1 MKEHLFLPKPVF
13 PRHVCFPDFIGG
25 YSDFPKHRVN
35 REYRTKEINL
45 DQCYNLHLVYDGKGF
60 LHSGTNSYELT
71 RAQGFLYGP
80 GLRQTYHS
88 DFDDPW
94 SIRWIHFYGIRLEEL
109 LNGKGV
115 DEPWL
120 FQCSNF
126 SMITALMDRLLEI
139 GRGYQVDDEHSMAAT
154 LYELLTRLQ
163 SGASQINV
171 SMNPTAERIREAANY
186 IRSHSNEHIT
196 LEQAAGIAGYS
207 TPYFSRKF
215 SQTIGI
221 SFPEFLMESRLL
233 HAKQLLA
240 TTNLSI
246 KQITLETGFSQS
258 SYFIRCFRSQENV
271 TPLQFRNIHN
281 HMKEEHFS

>member
-1 MKEHLFLPKPVF
+1 MHVKEHIFLPKPVF

-25 YSDFPKHRVN
+25 YSDFPKHYVN
-35 REYRTKEINL
+35 REYRTKDINL
-45 DQCYNLHLVYDGKGF
+45 DHCYNLHLVLEGKGF
-60 LHSGTNSYELT
+60 LDTGTTRYELT
-71 RAQGFLYGP
+71 RGQGFLYGP
-80 GLRQTYHS
+80 GLRQTYYS
-88 DFDDPW
+88 DLDDPW

-126 SMITALMDRLLEI
+126 PVVTALMDRLLEL
-139 GRGYQVDDEHSMAAT
+139 GRGYQVEDEHSVAAT

-163 SGASQINV
+163 SAASQINV
-171 SMNPTAERIREAANY
+171 SLNHTSERIREAGNY

-196 LEQAAGIAGYS
+196 LDHAAGIAGYS
-207 TPYFSRKF
+207 TTYFSRKF
-215 SQTIGI
+215 SQTFGI

-258 SYFIRCFRSQENV
+258 SYFIRCFKTQENV
-271 TPLQFRNIHN
+271 TPMQFRMMHN
-281 HMKEEHFS
+281 HSL

>member
-1 MKEHLFLPKPVF
+1 MKEHIFLPKPVF
-13 PRHVCFPDFIGG
+13 PRHVCYPDFIGG
-25 YSDFPKHRVN
+25 YSDFPKHSVN
-35 REYRTKEINL
+35 REYRSKEINL
-45 DQCYNLHLVYDGKGF
+45 DQCYNLHLVLGGKGF
-60 LHSGTNSYELT
+60 LHTPTNSYELT
-71 RAQGFLYGP
+71 RGQGFLYGP

-88 DFDDPW
+88 DSDDPW
-94 SIRWIHFYGIRLEEL
+94 SIRWVHFYGIRLEEL
-109 LNGKGV
+109 LNGKGI

-126 SMITALMDRLLEI
+126 PLVTALMDRLLQL
-139 GRGYQVDDEHSMAAT
+139 GREYQVEDEHSMAAT
-154 LYELLTRLQ
+154 LYELLTTLQ
-163 SGASQINV
+163 STANQINV
-171 SMNPTAERIREAANY
+171 LVNQTAERIREAANY
-186 IRSHSNEHIT
+186 VRSHSHEHIT

-215 SQTIGI
+215 SQTFGM

-233 HAKQLLA
+233 HAKHLLA

-258 SYFIRCFRSQENV
+258 SYFIRCFRSQENL

-281 HMKEEHFS
+281 LTIGR

>member
-1 MKEHLFLPKPVF
+1 MKEHIFLPKPIF

-25 YSDFPKHRVN
+25 YSDFPKHRVH
-35 REYRTKEINL
+35 REYGTTEINL
-45 DQCYNLHLVYDGKGF
+45 DRCYNLHLVLSGKGF
-60 LHSGTNSYELT
+60 LDTGTTRYELMQG
-71 RAQGFLYGP
+71 QGFLYGP
-80 GLRQTYHS
+80 GLRQTYYS
-88 DFDDPW
+88 DSDDPW

-126 SMITALMDRLLEI
+126 PVVTALMDRLLEL
-139 GRGYQVDDEHSMAAT
+139 GRSYQVEDEHSMAAT

-163 SGASQINV
+163 SAASRINV
-171 SMNPTAERIREAANY
+171 SLNHNSERIREAGNY
-186 IRSHSNEHIT
+186 IRSHSNKHIT
-196 LEQAAGIAGYS
+196 LEHVAGIAGYS
-207 TPYFSRKF
+207 TTYFSRKF
-215 SQTIGI
+215 SQTFGI

-258 SYFIRCFRSQENV
+258 SYFIRCFKTQENI
-271 TPLQFRNIHN
+271 TPMQFRMMHN
-281 HMKEEHFS
+281 HSL

>member
-35 REYRTKEINL
+35 REYRTKESNL

-126 SMITALMDRLLEI
+126 PMITALMDRLLEI

-215 SQTIGI
+215 SKTIGI

>member
-1 MKEHLFLPKPVF
+1 MKEHIFLPKPVF

-25 YSDFPKHRVN
+25 YSDFPKHSVN
-35 REYRTKEINL
+35 REYRSKEINL
-45 DQCYNLHLVYDGKGF
+45 DQCYNLHLVLGGKGF
-60 LHSGTNSYELT
+60 LHTPTNSYELT
-71 RAQGFLYGP
+71 RGQGFLYGP

-88 DFDDPW
+88 DSDDPW
-94 SIRWIHFYGIRLEEL
+94 SIRWVHFYGIRLEEL
-109 LNGKGV
+109 LNGKGI

-126 SMITALMDRLLEI
+126 PLVTALMDRFLQL
-139 GRGYQVDDEHSMAAT
+139 GREYQVEDEHSMAAT
-154 LYELLTRLQ
+154 LYELLTTLQ
-163 SGASQINV
+163 STANQINV
-171 SMNPTAERIREAANY
+171 LVNQTAERIREAANY
-186 IRSHSNEHIT
+186 VRSHSHEHIT

-215 SQTIGI
+215 SQTFGM

-233 HAKQLLA
+233 HAKHLLA

-258 SYFIRCFRSQENV
+258 SYFIRCFRSQENL

-281 HMKEEHFS
+281 LTIGR